1 MNTAHLPPAGVFI
14 SGHSLTDQPL
24 PDQLAAV
31 AQSLGTPFEWN
42 RHYMVGS
49 SILARSIGDP
59 AEQGSFAGYRRGANR
74 YGEGMDVEAELR
86 QPRTIAGGRY
96 DAMVITE
103 QNGVLGG
110 LVWNDSVRC
119 LRDYHDQFIA
129 GNPQGVTYFY
139 ESWLSVSDMSDPRRW
154 IEYER
159 AASPIWQAI
168 VTRINVSLQAE
179 GRADRIISLPAG
191 IALAALVERAV
202 SPSGVPGL
210 SQGSVAQTLA
220 QLFSDEVHLTE
231 LGSYYMALVTYC
243 ALYRRDPARAWAPAD
258 CPAPLAADLQRFAW
272 EFISTYY
279 AAYSPMSLVEA
290 RARILGGFNAM
301 YWRYV
306 RDVHFRR
313 DYGVARAIMKSTRLR
328 IEGIYTF
335 SRRDGRNPFFVD
347 LNDKTGFWLR

>member
-49 SILARSIGDP
+49 SILARSVGDP

-74 YGEGMDVEAELR
+74 EGEGMDVEAELR
-86 QPRTIAGGRY
+86 QPRTISSGRY
-96 DAMVITE
+96 DALVITE
-103 QNGVLGG
+103 QHGVLGG
-110 LVWNDSVRC
+110 LFWNDSVRC

-129 GNPQGVTYFY
+129 GNPRGVTYFY
-139 ESWLSVSDMSDPRRW
+139 ESWLSISDLNDPRRW

-168 VTRINVSLQAE
+168 ATRINASLQAE
-179 GRADRIISLPAG
+179 GRADRIVSLPAG
-191 IALAALVERAV
+191 SALAALVERAV
-202 SPSGVPGL
+202 TSSGVAGL
-210 SQGSVAQTLA
+210 SPGSVAQTLA

-231 LGSYYMALVTYC
+231 LGSYYIALVTYC
-243 ALYRRDPARAWAPAD
+243 ALYRREPVGAWAPAD
-258 CPAPLAADLQRFAW
+258 CPGPLAADLQRFAW
-272 EFISTYY
+272 EFISNYY
-279 AAYSPMSLVEA
+279 AAYSPLSLDEA

-301 YWRYV
+301 YWSYV

-313 DYGVARAIMKSTRLR
+313 DYGATKAIVKSVRLW
-328 IEGIYTF
+328 IEGLYTF
-335 SRRDGRNPFFVD
+335 SRRDNRNPLFFDVD
-347 LNDKTGFWLR
+347 ATTGTWLR